1 MLGTNISPSQK
12 KSLFVVDGSFFPIW
26 DVLVLCEVNNC
37 NDSLVKTLQWN
48 NMDQYGT
55 IIVGGTSDFITTKT
69 QDGGFQ

>member
-1 MLGTNISPSQK
+1 M
-12 KSLFVVDGSFFPIW
+12 
-26 DVLVLCEVNNC
+26 LVLCEVNNC